1 MTTNATH
8 SVPLP
13 PAEPRRKS
21 PWLPRSPE
29 AAGLFVLTAVSLAWP
44 LILAAVW
51 SYISAVGCFFD
62 CDSPDPTYWAAG
74 AFGLLAAAILTSPFA
89 AVRLYQGRGP
99 GPLTARVAAI
109 LLVNAAAVVFTMIW
123 FLPT

>member
-21 PWLPRSPE
+21 LWLPRSPE
-29 AAGLFVLTAVSLAWP
+29 AAGLFVLTAISLAWP
-44 LILAAVW
+44 LILAGGW
-51 SYISAVGCFFD
+51 TYIFATGSFFGV
-62 CDSPDPTYWAAG
+62 DSPNPVAAA
-74 AFGLLAAAILTSPFA
+74 AFGQLTVAILASPFA
-89 AVRLYQGRGP
+89 AARLYQGRGP

-109 LLVNAAAVVFTMIW
+109 LLVDAMAVVFTMFW